1 MVRLDKSEK
10 NTLLNEFKVERE
22 KRQQALNHKQAQVR
36 LLTKEIGAIQ
46 KSISDLDGA
55 INYLEGLQG

>member
-10 NTLLNEFKVERE
+10 NTLLNGFKIERE
-22 KRQQALNHKQAQVR
+22 KRQQALNYKRAQVR
-36 LLTKEIGAIQ
+36 LLTKEIEAIQ

-55 INYLEGLQG
+55 INHLEGLQD